1 MAPSSSTSQMRSPH
15 SPGLNALSP
24 AWRHRTSLGWPEGL
38 LTRFSE
44 RMALHGLTVQQDDM
58 QTDPR
63 YALAQ
68 LLSARELGDPAL
80 AVMSEALFRCFEE
93 RQSGLAHSAH

>member
-1 MAPSSSTSQMRSPH
+1 MASYFSTSPWLSPH
-15 SPGLNALSP
+15 SQGRNELSP
-24 AWRHRTSLGWPEGL
+24 ARRHRTSLGWPESL
-38 LTRFSE
+38 LTRFSQ
-44 RMALHGLTVQQDDM
+44 RMAYHGLTVHRDDM

-63 YALAQ
+63 YALTQ